1 MSVLYENNGVAVNT
15 SNIDDGAP
23 SIAKMYSSQKTKELL
38 DALLAQITA
47 LKETNK
53 SVRDIVGTHEELLL
67 YPQADLAVGDI
78 INVLSD
84 DTHDGAN
91 DYYRYDGPD
100 AWIYI
105 GDVASYYT
113 KSEFNVKLNKKQWVL
128 ASGQNIKTVNGQ
140 SLLGNGN
147 LKIDVDSKQFYPVG
161 AIWQTVTE
169 LDPANL
175 FGGTWE
181 LVDNRSLIGAGNKYQ
196 LGEEG
201 GEDEVTLTVDQMPS
215 HTHTENYH
223 THTPTL
229 NNALWNSGSAYIS
242 SDNTIAVPAAQ
253 SVGSNYGDG
262 KFDGIDLY
270 KGSARKFYGDVDW
283 IPSGQSHNSIY
294 ATPTFST
301 FPAGSVGE
309 TGGGQ
314 PHNNLPPVHKI
325 RIWKRVA

>member
-1 MSVLYENNGVAVNT
+1 MSVLYKNNGVAVSA

-23 SIAKMYSSQKTKELL
+23 SLGKMYSSQKAKELL

-47 LKETNK
+47 LKEANK
-53 SVRDIVGTHEELLL
+53 SVRDIVGTYEELLA
-67 YPQADLAVGDI
+67 YPQADLTAGDI

-84 DTHDGAN
+84 NTHEGAN
-91 DYYRYDGPD
+91 DYYRYDGAD
-100 AWIYI
+100 TWTYV

-113 KSEFNVKLNKKQWVL
+113 KSEFNAKLNKKQWVL
-128 ASGQNIKTVNGQ
+128 VSEQNIKTVNGQ
-140 SLLGNGN
+140 TLLGAGN
-147 LKIDVDSKQFYPVG
+147 LKIDVNPKQFYPVG
-161 AIWQTVTE
+161 AIWQTATE
-169 LDPANL
+169 LNPANL

-181 LVDNRSLIGAGNKYQ
+181 LVENRSLIGAGNKYQ

-201 GEDEVTLTVDQMPS
+201 GEDEVTLTIEQLPS
-215 HTHTENYH
+215 HTHTESSH
-223 THTPTL
+223 EHTPTL
-229 NNALWNSGSAYIS
+229 NNALWNSETAYIT

-253 SVGSNYGDG
+253 SVTSSYGDG
-262 KFDGIDLY
+262 KYDGIDLY
-270 KGSARKFYGDVDW
+270 KGSSTKFYGDIDW
-283 IPSGQSHNSIY
+283 VPSGQNHNSIY

-301 FPAGSVGE
+301 CPAGPLGE